1 MRKFQVGDIVVMSE
15 EGRLKYKN
23 RPDNPHHRQGTVT
36 SSSEVP
42 DAFSF
47 CLNVI
52 WDTEEVNS
60 YRTIDLEF
68 VNLIVENE

>member
-1 MRKFQVGDIVVMSE
+1 MRKFQVGDTVVMSE
-15 EGRLKYKN
+15 EGRIKYRD
-23 RPDNPHHRQGTVT
+23 RPDNPHHLQGTVN
-36 SSSEVP
+36 SSRDAP

-52 WDTEEVNS
+52 WDNGEFNG